1 MLGQYPPTLT
11 QILLFAL
18 WFESVTYSQMDRI
31 SFIEIKEKS
40 QESVRLERLGNFSQS
55 WQRSQNTSRESETPL
70 PVFFS
75 FQVLWEKIPG
85 RSCASCYLRS
95 PSEEMKHFSILCFQC
110 TKQLKIFVLENSC
123 RSWNDLEIFSLCA
136 YTYYMFKCSTV
147 WSWFI
152 NIMALRS
159 QSWVRRKLTPISHAA
174 EFHATKRAGN
184 IYLGILEHKWDIVVL
199 SPWRCNCF

>member
-70 PVFFS
+70 PVFFHS
-75 FQVLWEKIPG
+75 
-85 RSCASCYLRS
+85 RSYGKKYRGEVVHPATSGLLLRKWNISVFCA
-95 PSEEMKHFSILCFQC
+95 FSAQNSWRFLS
-110 TKQLKIFVLENSC
+110 LKILAEAGMTLKSFLCVLIHTTCLSIVQFE
-123 RSWNDLEIFSLCA
+123 
-136 YTYYMFKCSTV
+136 
-147 WSWFI
+147 
-152 NIMALRS
+152 
-159 QSWVRRKLTPISHAA
+159 
-174 EFHATKRAGN
+174 AG
-184 IYLGILEHKWDIVVL
+184 LLILWH
-199 SPWRCNCF
+199 